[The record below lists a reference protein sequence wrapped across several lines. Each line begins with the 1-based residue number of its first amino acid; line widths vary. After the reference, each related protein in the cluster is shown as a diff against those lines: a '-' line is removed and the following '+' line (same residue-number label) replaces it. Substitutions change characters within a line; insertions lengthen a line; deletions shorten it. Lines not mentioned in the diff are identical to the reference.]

1 MPHMMLLSKRT
12 AVVVSAHRPYTTLD
26 SCLQSFSSIVD
37 RQEDLIFVNNGSSP
51 SLSLLV
57 ATRFPG
63 ITVVNID
70 QNRLFCAGYNAGIRA
85 ALATDHDFVLIVNA
99 DTEVVNP
106 AFINELLAAAD
117 RWPTAAFLG
126 PLVYYRNRETIQ
138 NTRFCFPSVIHNIAT
153 WIPWRLFPALRR
165 RTPLREAKV
174 DFLNG
179 VCVLCR
185 SAALRQFGL
194 MDESYGGFVED
205 ADWSWRALKSGW
217 ASVFIPVPGIIHHE
231 EIEGYEH
238 SSFKSFLLK
247 RNTVLWYL
255 KAGYRFSAFAY
266 ALASL
271 CLAWFRMI
279 GAGSRSAGKE
289 YRKFFLNLSTS
300 YRGMLFG
307 SQSHQGSDPTMSA
320 EKGRLEIFQ

>member
-1 MPHMMLLSKRT
+1 MPHMILSKRT

-26 SCLQSFSSIVD
+26 SCLQGFSSIVE

-57 ATRFPG
+57 TTRFPG

-85 ALATDHDFVLIVNA
+85 ALAADHEFVLIVNA

-126 PLVYYRNRETIQ
+126 PLVYYRNRDTIQ
-138 NTRFCFPSVIHNIAT
+138 NTRFRFPSVVRSIAT
-153 WIPWRLFPALRR
+153 WIPWRLFPELRR
-165 RTPLREAKV
+165 RPPLREAKV

-185 SAALRQFGL
+185 SAALLQFGL
-194 MDESYGGFVED
+194 MDEGYGGYVED
-205 ADWSWRALKSGW
+205 ADWSWRARKSGW
-217 ASVFIPVPGIIHHE
+217 TSVFIPVPGIIHHE
-231 EIEGYEH
+231 EKEGYEH

-255 KAGYRFSAFAY
+255 KAGYKSSAFAY

-271 CLAWFRMI
+271 SLAWLRMLR
-279 GAGSRSAGKE
+279 AGSNSAGNE
-289 YRKFFLNLSTS
+289 YRRFFLNLSTS

-307 SQSHQGSDPTMSA
+307 DQSGQSPDPTISA
-320 EKGRLEIFQ
+320 EKGSLEILQ